1 MKNLLAILAL
11 LCICLPAFGE
21 SIAERQ
27 KKAEAGDA
35 KAQFNL
41 GVMYATG
48 RGVRKDDKEAAKWY
62 RKAAEQGDAKA
73 QGSLGGM
80 YYFGDGVP
88 KDYASA
94 YAWYKLAAYHGEKFG
109 ANMSDRVSKE
119 MTPEQI
125 DKAQDLYKELL
136 KKIKANKKA
145 KKEK

>member
-1 MKNLLAILAL
+1 MKNLLALLAL
-11 LCICLPAFGE
+11 LCLCLPAFGE
-21 SIAERQ
+21 SIPERQ
-27 KKAEAGDA
+27 KTAEA
-35 KAQFNL
+35 
-41 GVMYATG
+41 
-48 RGVRKDDKEAAKWY
+48 
-62 RKAAEQGDAKA
+62 GDAKA